1 MVKKVKV
8 KPSGPPKM
16 FISDKPAKPKKTK
29 RQSNANSGI
38 RASFTTTSRDIA
50 DHKKQ
55 KRSPIVEVE
64 LQALTKRDTSKSK
77 PKPGKKK
84 KKLKRES
91 SNTKSEDRFKPGLIQ
106 ASKFSTFDLQ
116 KSRNLDSIPVDE
128 DEVKRNQDLDDD
140 EEEDHVLLGRIYNIV
155 KFVLMFI

>member
-1 MVKKVKV
+1 MIKKPKV

-16 FISDKPAKPKKTK
+16 FISDKPAKPKKPK

-38 RASFTTTSRDIA
+38 RASFTATSRDIA

-55 KRSPIVEVE
+55 KRSPIAEVE
-64 LQALTKRDTSKSK
+64 TQMPTKRDSSKSK
-77 PKPGKKK
+77 PKPVKKK

-91 SNTKSEDRFKPGLIQ
+91 SNTKSEERFKPGLIQ

-116 KSRNLDSIPVDE
+116 KSRNLDSVH
-128 DEVKRNQDLDDD
+128 DD
-140 EEEDHVLLGRIYNIV
+140 EEEIKPNQDLEDDYKEDEDNVLLGRPID
-155 KFVLMFI
+155 LQ